1 VKNPATVL
9 LGRDVENQS
18 AALPAR
24 IRCAPVFQT
33 WLGVLRHSSA
43 SGFLSFLGIAV
54 LSILSSGCSINTA
67 GGDSNTSETQNVYY
81 IRFTQDDQPVAALQV
96 SFIDTLHWK
105 DSVLNGRSP
114 AEQLKTT
121 SDEGLILI
129 DSVEIENYSLVAQND
144 SHDAFLHRIN
154 PDSDTINVELSP
166 MVPYRGN
173 VYQTDLATANNANGT
188 NRLCL
193 SYSPFCAILDED
205 GNFHF
210 ENIPQASYQLA
221 LPFED
226 LGLVNLLSAWNL
238 NSETSPR
245 FDSVYAAPEK
255 FVLEDFDDGDGL
267 GKMAAWNNRNWWWVF
282 QVQSDQTPSGLS
294 DLPDYIVAEEGN
306 AENLV
311 LDFKINFA
319 PDSTY
324 PLYLLG
330 LNAGAGILATDSQN
344 VFVDL
349 SQMDSLQIR
358 YKASDSLLVFFQSKT
373 VLELGDEQHLH
384 YRLYSTD
391 NEWKTV
397 TLYPESFKLFT
408 NSLAEEA
415 QLTYEEISNRVSSLV
430 FQIRRSG
437 QYGIDEITIYGL
449 SDIRLY
455 DWDE

>member
-1 VKNPATVL
+1 VKTLFTKIFYGAIVGL
-9 LGRDVENQS
+9 LTLS
-18 AALPAR
+18 A
-24 IRCAPVFQT
+24 
-33 WLGVLRHSSA
+33 
-43 SGFLSFLGIAV
+43 
-54 LSILSSGCSINTA
+54 CSINTA

-96 SFIDTLHWK
+96 SLIDTLDWK
-105 DSVLNGRSP
+105 DSVLNDRAP
-114 AEQLKTT
+114 AERIQTT
-121 SDEGLILI
+121 SEDGLIRI
-129 DSVEIENYSLVAQND
+129 DSADLENYSLVAQND
-144 SHDAFLHRIN
+144 SHGVFLNRLYS
-154 PDSDTINVELSP
+154 DSDTLHLQLSP

-173 VYQTDLATANNANGT
+173 LYQTDLAKSNNANGT

-205 GNFHF
+205 GNFYF
-210 ENIPQASYQLA
+210 ESIPQASYQLA

-245 FDSVYAAPEK
+245 FDSVYAAPIK
-255 FVLEDFDDGDGL
+255 FVLEDFDDGDAL

-282 QVQSDQTPSGLS
+282 QVQSDQSPSGLT
-294 DLPDYIVAEEGN
+294 DIPDYIVAEEGN

-311 LDFKINFA
+311 LEFEINFD
-319 PDSTY
+319 PDSAY

-330 LNAGAGILATDSQN
+330 LNAGAGTLATDSQN

-373 VLELGDEQHLH
+373 ILQLGDEQHLH

-391 NEWKTV
+391 NKWKTV

-408 NSLAEEA
+408 HSLADEA